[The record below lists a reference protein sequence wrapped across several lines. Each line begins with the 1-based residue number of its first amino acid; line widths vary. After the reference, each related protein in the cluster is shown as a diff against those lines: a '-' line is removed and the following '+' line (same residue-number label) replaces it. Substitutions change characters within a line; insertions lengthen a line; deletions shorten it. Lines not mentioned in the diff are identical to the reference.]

1 MRNSVAILAV
11 VAVLTWLASG
21 VLAESVMEFP
31 VSKDAGV
38 HQYSAEQNS
47 NAGGAGQCR
56 IGKGGTQGDDT
67 ASWTGSQ
74 EYVLYGWDVAPIQD
88 WMNTTAVAEGFA
100 DLDAAVA
107 AGAVKVEFK
116 VCSSSDAPDKR
127 VRVRTVWSS
136 TDWTE
141 GDGPN
146 NYANYN
152 WTTPSAVTF
161 AYAEDKIPLS
171 LGAVAWHDPV
181 TDTDVADLRSLQGT
195 PNSKL
200 IEGLAPT
207 PDSGNAVWNRVE
219 LDEAVWRDLI
229 FGVNDG
235 GNNWPNV
242 GLATYG
248 DGWGNDDNALV
259 YLREQW
265 GAAID
270 PSLEITIGGG
280 APQLPGDANL
290 DGKVNVQDLSIL
302 ATNWMKDPAVW
313 AEGNFNSDTIVNVQD
328 LSILATNWTG
338 GAAAVPEP
346 ASLALLGLGAVAL
359 IRRRR

>member
-1 MRNSVAILAV
+1 MRKAAILAI
-11 VAVLTWLASG
+11 VAALGWVAAGALAD
-21 VLAESVMEFP
+21 SVMEFP
-31 VSKDAGV
+31 DSKDAAI
-38 HQYSAEQNS
+38 HAYPTEQNS
-47 NAGGAGQCR
+47 NGGAGTECR
-56 IGKGGTQGDDT
+56 IGKGGSQGDDD

-74 EYVLYGWDVAPIQD
+74 EYVLYAWDVTPIQD
-88 WMNTTAVAEGFA
+88 WMITAAASEGFA

-116 VCSSSDAPDKR
+116 FCSPDDWPEKR
-127 VRVRTVWSS
+127 VRLRTVWSS

-146 NYANYN
+146 NMAAYN

-161 AYAEDKIPLS
+161 QYAEDKIPMS
-171 LGAVAWHDPV
+171 LGAVPWHDPV
-181 TDTDVADLRSLQGT
+181 TDTDVAALENLQGT
-195 PNSKL
+195 PNSQL
-200 IEGLAPT
+200 VEGIASTDDPEN
-207 PDSGNAVWNRVE
+207 PNWNRVE
-219 LDEAVWRDLI
+219 LDEVVWRDLI

-235 GNNWPNV
+235 GNNRPVV

-265 GAAID
+265 EGAVA
-270 PSLEITIGGG
+270 PSLEITIARGTQ
-280 APQLPGDANL
+280 PLPGDANL

-313 AEGNFNSDTIVNVQD
+313 AEGNFNDDTVVNVQD